1 DYRSRYQKLNLAI
14 EAALQNKAENI
25 NEHNNKYDKLLQ
37 DLIYVRWSGLPFWH
51 YLLSLPET
59 FREFSGDYV
68 DQAACMPRKEN
79 FHNWVYNANTTVNSA
94 PNSPFLRK
102 GVLQKMAQMW
112 EGNVGTRFI
121 DMNIPHPISTLT
133 FEKDGSATEVSDN
146 RYPSVTTAGSN
157 GVGLGRIIAAG
168 FDIASFNTAGVGE
181 YFEGGNGEDILPEY
195 SEFLRICR
203 DKKIGVLLTSH
214 QTMISRQHIKGGSK
228 TEDESGRVNQL
239 RGLEKDHP
247 NYFCLVQPFYGSF
260 FEKYGSYNETK
271 TFAQFKENVID
282 AFTSESPE
290 KTGCALPAIFND
302 KPGSVEAYRQTL
314 GDLFDQVHGI
324 FFENKEVI
332 GLPSWMKGRETPW
345 NGISNLDENQKQ
357 KIAWQSFLLY
367 FYVFQ
372 QLDLNFRLQELQ
384 KGRDEV
390 FSITH
395 RVAQCK
401 DAQDRAGTL
410 NFIKGRLF
418 DLMLDREFDPEK
430 MKEKADAFIGVC
442 IANKK
447 QGVNHWIKLALQ
459 GDALRH
465 HMPEENKAKLRDL
478 KFCGYKL
485 TNDEWVKGARD
496 RTPLTIQ
503 NRQYLPE
510 YECAVLTD
518 HDENFHRIID
528 SENREVM
535 WHELTNV
542 QLSKS
547 LPALKTNEAVY
558 KIDGVV
564 CDSGSVFNKTV
575 VNNRVNHIKGS
586 IEGLRKAEEHL
597 KAIVIK
603 HLENSH
609 LVKVEFAEKI
619 REFNWLSDEKKL
631 VMTLPFTIKAP
642 EDKVVFNGHALI
654 SRNTQKALIWSY
666 QLTQPSSGW
675 MPKILGF

>member
-1 DYRSRYQKLNLAI
+1 KAAEKIAQDTLVQVRDELKTARQGFEERIRELEKENQKSDRLCQEALDQVKNLLAQLDGAEGKTFWQSAEHFTQFLAQQYREQLTEIREKSIPKLKASSLNIALEQVQQEVQQEAIEIWNKQNPSMTVNATQVGDMTLSLTKSKVTTTPADTIETTLVVSNLMRKVVIQSLFISLVDDKTAPRFTNKKRIQQRDYEHPSKRQKYEEAVEGYVAVLTQAPYSYDINKLLSDCNGTSAFDKAVKSILLLLTGDTNCAATDYRSRYQKLNLAI
-14 EAALQNKAENI
+14 EAALQNKAENV
-25 NEHNNKYDKLLQ
+25 NEHNNKYDKFLQ

-357 KIAWQSFLLY
+357 
-367 FYVFQ
+367 
-372 QLDLNFRLQELQ
+372 
-384 KGRDEV
+384 
-390 FSITH
+390 
-395 RVAQCK
+395 
-401 DAQDRAGTL
+401 
-410 NFIKGRLF
+410 
-418 DLMLDREFDPEK
+418 
-430 MKEKADAFIGVC
+430 
-442 IANKK
+442 
-447 QGVNHWIKLALQ
+447 
-459 GDALRH
+459 
-465 HMPEENKAKLRDL
+465 
-478 KFCGYKL
+478 
-485 TNDEWVKGARD
+485 
-496 RTPLTIQ
+496 
-503 NRQYLPE
+503 
-510 YECAVLTD
+510 
-518 HDENFHRIID
+518 
-528 SENREVM
+528 
-535 WHELTNV
+535 
-542 QLSKS
+542 
-547 LPALKTNEAVY
+547 
-558 KIDGVV
+558 
-564 CDSGSVFNKTV
+564 
-575 VNNRVNHIKGS
+575 
-586 IEGLRKAEEHL
+586 
-597 KAIVIK
+597 
-603 HLENSH
+603 
-609 LVKVEFAEKI
+609 
-619 REFNWLSDEKKL
+619 
-631 VMTLPFTIKAP
+631 
-642 EDKVVFNGHALI
+642 
-654 SRNTQKALIWSY
+654 
-666 QLTQPSSGW
+666 
-675 MPKILGF
+675 